1 MFPNFIPREIHREQL
16 IEQFGSLSELSCTT
30 EEQDYSI
37 LAQGA
42 EVSSPDRSL
51 MDVPRVITDI
61 KTEYTTLYGVNCFND
76 AEIWTRGN
84 DKTLQPSG
92 GTRKLIPNLV
102 RKHNK

>member
-1 MFPNFIPREIHREQL
+1 MPREIHKEQL

-42 EVSSPDRSL
+42 KVSTPDRSL

-76 AEIWTRGN
+76 AEIWTCGN
-84 DKTLQPSG
+84 NSMIKLYNLQG
-92 GTRKLIPNLV
+92 ELVNLFQT
-102 RKHNK
+102 